1 MNFELVTM
9 DTAIGPF
16 CTAVNIVVSFLAKKL
31 YLDILPITGV
41 ALVKLQL
48 PS

>member
-1 MNFELVTM
+1 MNFELVTI

-16 CTAVNIVVSFLAKKL
+16 CTAANIVVSFLAKKL